1 MPLEPLTVN
10 WFLCLL
16 INTMP
21 LEVCVRPLRY
31 CIHRCD
37 LTCTRLFDWG
47 RSRCECGTACSMK
60 ASKCYSEH
68 PLPSCTELLLLISCR
83 LHRLCS
89 VSCDACSIPD
99 LPVWCDIV
107 HLAVVAGYGYS
118 KLNERRIL
126 RANSME
132 DLMVSLKS
140 AATVTVTPDEFI
152 EVCTLALDQSDA
164 PHLSDH

>member
-1 MPLEPLTVN
+1 M
-10 WFLCLL
+10 
-16 INTMP
+16 
-21 LEVCVRPLRY
+21 CVPF
-31 CIHRCD
+31 
-37 LTCTRLFDWG
+37 LTCL
-47 RSRCECGTACSMK
+47 CG
-60 ASKCYSEH
+60 
-68 PLPSCTELLLLISCR
+68 
-83 LHRLCS
+83 
-89 VSCDACSIPD
+89 
-99 LPVWCDIV
+99 W
-107 HLAVVAGYGYS
+107 YGYS